1 MVNLNGMWVIDQSH
15 SEIQFKV
22 KHLVISTVTGSFG
35 SFDANMEI
43 TGGDFANAKINFSAD
58 INSISTNN
66 DQRDGH
72 LKSDDFFNAEIYPKM
87 TFVSKSM
94 SSNSNGTFTL
104 LGDLTIRDNT
114 KEISLNVEFGGV
126 ADDFYGNTKA
136 GFSLEGKLNRK
147 DFGLSWSA
155 VTEAGGV
162 VVSDEV
168 KLIVNAQMTKTK

>member
-1 MVNLNGMWVIDQSH
+1 MENLNGMWVIDQSH

-43 TGGDFANAKINFSAD
+43 TDGSFSNAKINFSAD
-58 INSISTNN
+58 IDSISTNN
-66 DQRDGH
+66 AQRDGH
-72 LKSDDFFNAEIYPKM
+72 LKSDDFFNAELYPKL
-87 TFVSKSM
+87 TFVSKSI
-94 SSNSNGTFTL
+94 SSNANGTYTL
-104 LGDLTIRDNT
+104 VGDMTIRDNT
-114 KEISLNVEFGGV
+114 KEVSLIVEFGGV

-136 GFSLEGKLNRK
+136 GFSIEGKLSRNE
-147 DFGLSWSA
+147 FGLKWAA